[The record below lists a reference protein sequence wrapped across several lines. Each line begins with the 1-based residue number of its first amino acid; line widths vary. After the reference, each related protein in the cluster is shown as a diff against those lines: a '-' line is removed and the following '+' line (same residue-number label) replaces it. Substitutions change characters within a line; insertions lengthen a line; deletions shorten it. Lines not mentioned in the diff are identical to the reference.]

1 MKGSKGFSLLELL
14 VVIAILG
21 ILVAIALPRYFDAVA
36 DAKRNAQKTNIA
48 IIRTSLE
55 YYRNKNNRYPYTS
68 TTSSGSYLN
77 FNDFLKSTG
86 YFSETPTCPYNN
98 ATYSYTD
105 SNPGANWVNN
115 PEWLV
120 YQVDN
125 EANPKSYTLTYTAP

>member
-1 MKGSKGFSLLELL
+1 VKGSKGFSLLELL
-14 VVIAILG
+14 VVVAILG

-77 FNDFLKSTG
+77 FNDFLKSTT
-86 YFSETPTCPYNN
+86 YFSETPICPYNN
-98 ATYSYTD
+98 MEYSYTGT
-105 SNPGANWVNN
+105 NPGNDWVDH
-115 PEWLV
+115 PEWLYYV
-120 YQVDN
+120 VDN
-125 EANPKSYTLTYTAP
+125 ETVPKSYTLTYTAP